1 MNTFGVIATY
11 TPVEE
16 DEEEEEEEEEK
27 QQEEEN
33 NWVSKSLTV
42 REHIWSYSNL
52 HPSRR
57 R

>member
-16 DEEEEEEEEEK
+16 DEEEVEE
-27 QQEEEN
+27 EEEN